1 MNPTILHHGARNG
14 VTGSCH
20 QLFVEGRNSLLV
32 YFGSHVLMS
41 LLRRPF
47 GEAPSVVERYSAAM
61 TSPVEAQI
69 VWSLALLAFWVVV
82 AALLHWRRI
91 YVRA

>member
-1 MNPTILHHGARNG
+1 
-14 VTGSCH
+14 
-20 QLFVEGRNSLLV
+20 
-32 YFGSHVLMS
+32 
-41 LLRRPF
+41 
-47 GEAPSVVERYSAAM
+47 M